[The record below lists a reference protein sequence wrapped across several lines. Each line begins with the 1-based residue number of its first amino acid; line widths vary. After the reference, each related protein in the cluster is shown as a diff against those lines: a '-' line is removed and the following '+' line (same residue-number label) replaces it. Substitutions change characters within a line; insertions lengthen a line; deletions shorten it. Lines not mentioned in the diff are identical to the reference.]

1 MNICP
6 CCGVGLEGALEEGC
20 GACGAR
26 PVGPPLA
33 RPERE
38 LPGYGHAL
46 AASAAGGLLLAA
58 LAGSTAAALL
68 GFEEFSLAP
77 KALLR
82 AAETAAWRLRWTALP
97 AGFAL
102 SSLCLWLRARMRREP
117 ARFVGHAHARAGLAA
132 AVAATLLLSALVGV
146 TVPERLRMRELARRA
161 AENAVLY
168 ETDLALARYRR
179 RFGTYPASLN
189 DLRRLEDPDGSLA
202 RLLATI
208 APGEYRPE
216 TDLASLSASRV
227 RSRGR
232 RRVSAIPA
240 RATAGADDIPEA
252 GLSLTN
258 YELALPGRDKVLGT
272 EDDLHIRDG
281 RIVTG
286 DAAGKVRDA
295 NARTQAASTPTPARA
310 RAH

>member
-6 CCGVGLEGALEEGC
+6 CCGVGLEGGWAEGC
-20 GACGAR
+20 ASCGAR
-26 PVGPPLA
+26 AVGPPLA

-46 AASAAGGLLLAA
+46 AVAAAGLVMLLA
-58 LAGSTAAALL
+58 LAVSTAGALF
-68 GFEEFSLAP
+68 GFEEFSLDP

-82 AAETAAWRLRWTALP
+82 AAETAAWRLKWTALP
-97 AGFAL
+97 AGCAL
-102 SSLCLWLRARMRREP
+102 VALCAWLRASMRREP
-117 ARFVGHAHARAGLAA
+117 ARFVGHAHARAGLALTV
-132 AVAATLLLSALVGV
+132 AVLLLLSVLIGV

-168 ETDLALARYRR
+168 ETDLALARYRK
-179 RFGTYPASLN
+179 RFGTYPAALT

-202 RLLATI
+202 RLLSVI
-208 APGEYRPE
+208 APGDYRPE
-216 TDLASLSASRV
+216 TDVASLSASRV

-240 RATAGADDIPEA
+240 RASSADDIPDA
-252 GLSLTN
+252 GLSFTD
-258 YELALPGRDKVLGT
+258 YELALPGRDKILGT
-272 EDDLHIRDG
+272 DDDLHIRDG
-281 RIVTG
+281 VIL
-286 DAAGKVRDA
+286 DAAAHAGA
-295 NARTQAASTPTPARA
+295 NASVKAASSPTPARA